1 MNSLRNTLVRPVQE
15 TGTTETNTLRLKP
28 TRANRRPALAAASAL
43 IIVVCGVLFAS
54 LYANASGKASVLE
67 VTHTVT
73 AGSAITTS
81 ELKSVDISLSAQG
94 STIPTSA
101 ASSIIGKS
109 ASVTIPAGSI
119 LNRADV
125 TSSWQPP
132 AGESLVGV
140 GLRQSQQPASGV
152 QPGEYVDVVLTGAPG
167 AAFQSGGTTQPASAI
182 QGQPVTG
189 GAANNVASSTT
200 SGNVGTSNTNSPNV
214 SSSIG
219 TGAGTGS
226 STTTANASS
235 IPGQLP
241 MTPLPV
247 IPGDVLASGVR
258 VIAIT
263 QGSQSSQTSKVLV
276 SLLVPSSLAPAI
288 AYASSAGQVAVTVVR
303 PGTN

>member
-15 TGTTETNTLRLKP
+15 TGSTETNALRLKP

-54 LYANASGKASVLE
+54 LYASASGKTAVLE
-67 VTHTVT
+67 VTRTVT
-73 AGSAITTS
+73 AGSKIATS
-81 ELKSVDISLSAQG
+81 ELKSVNISLSAQG

-140 GLRQSQQPASGV
+140 GLRQSQQPASGI

-167 AAFQSGGTTQPASAI
+167 AAFQSGETTQSAGPI
-182 QGQPVTG
+182 QGQSVTG
-189 GAANNVASSTT
+189 GVTNNVASSPTPGNISIGKT
-200 SGNVGTSNTNSPNV
+200 SSPGV
-214 SSSIG
+214 SSSIE
-219 TGAGTGS
+219 TGGGD
-226 STTTANASS
+226 STSITNASS
-235 IPGQLP
+235 ALGQ
-241 MTPLPV
+241 LPV
-247 IPGDVLASGVR
+247 IPGDVLASGVK
-258 VIAIT
+258 VIAVT

-276 SLLVPSSLAPAI
+276 SLLVPSSLAPEI